1 MHNDPVKKIAVQKHF
16 DTLLK
21 FLPDP
26 VFAFSR
32 DNRVEYVNPAFEKV
46 FGWTLEEIRG
56 KNIRFIPDHLREQAR
71 QGMKQLYKNR
81 SVHDF
86 ETQRYT
92 KDGRILDIM
101 ISGSILYDDN
111 DTPIGQVLILRDMTI
126 EKRMKKTSRIMFRI
140 SKALHHYHKLGDLIT
155 LINSEIQQLVSV
167 EGAFILLADKSAAGK
182 NADQLYFF
190 SARYRDSES
199 EARFKKIRFAA
210 DQGVSG
216 RVYTTGRPMIIHDVE
231 NCPFF
236 LKRVDDET
244 GLVTKNILSVP
255 IRLKD
260 QVIGV
265 VSVVNKKYGR
275 FDDTDI
281 DLLSMVTGAIALP
294 IENTRIHEELKKS
307 YDELRILNNAK
318 DRVINHLAH
327 ELKTP
332 VSVVDASMK
341 LVSKKISA
349 LDIDNPVIK
358 KIIAR
363 GRRNLARILD
373 IQYEAEDLLKEK
385 DFRAFHALKRLF
397 EACRDELVLLVAD
410 HCREPDV
417 LDRVEN
423 IIDEIFTHEN
433 LEPES
438 IELSRYVQTCL
449 DNLKN
454 RFRHRKCIVNIRI
467 EKTGQVLIPSAILDV
482 VITGIVKNAVEYTPD
497 GSTIDIV
504 TRINDN
510 CPELVVKDHGI
521 GFTEEKL
528 RLLFEGYFTPPDS
541 DDYSTGS
548 PYEFNAGG
556 RGFDLLRI
564 KIFSET
570 HGFSL
575 GIDSQRCRHIP
586 KDTDNCP
593 GDISLCHACR
603 TAADCFDSGGTQ
615 VSIKFTQ

>member
-1 MHNDPVKKIAVQKHF
+1 MQNETLKNIAVKKHI
-16 DTLLK
+16 DTLLR

-26 VFAFSR
+26 VLAFSR

-46 FGWTLEEIRG
+46 FGWTFEEIRG

-86 ETQRYT
+86 ETQRYA

-101 ISGSILYDDN
+101 ISGSILYDDLN
-111 DTPIGQVLILRDMTI
+111 TPVGQVLILRDMTI

-155 LINSEIQQLVSV
+155 LITGEIQQLVSV
-167 EGAFILLADKSAAGK
+167 EGAFILLADKSAPE
-182 NADQLYFF
+182 DQLYFF
-190 SARYRDSES
+190 SASYRDSES
-199 EARFKKIRFAA
+199 EARFKKIRFSAA
-210 DQGVSG
+210 QGVSG
-216 RVYTTGRPMIIHDVE
+216 RVYTTGEPMIIHDVE

-255 IRLKD
+255 IRLKNKI
-260 QVIGV
+260 IGV

-281 DLLSMVTGAIALP
+281 ALLSMVTGAIALP

-341 LVSKKISA
+341 LVAKKIRA
-349 LDIDNPVIK
+349 LNIDSPVIE

-373 IQYEAEDLLKEK
+373 IQYESEDLLKEK
-385 DFRAFHALKRLF
+385 DFRAFNALTRLF
-397 EACRDELVLLVAD
+397 GACRDELALLFAD
-410 HCREPDV
+410 HCNEPDAFD
-417 LDRVEN
+417 LVEKA
-423 IIDEIFTHEN
+423 IEKIFFHEN
-433 LEPES
+433 LEPEL
-438 IELSRYVQTCL
+438 IELDRHVQACL
-449 DNLKN
+449 DSLKPE
-454 RFRHRKCIVNIRI
+454 FSPRKCILNTQI
-467 EKTGQVLIPSAILDV
+467 EKAGQVLIPPGILDV
-482 VITGIVKNAVEYTPD
+482 VITGILKNAVEYTPD
-497 GSTIDIV
+497 GSA
-504 TRINDN
+504 INIETHVADN
-510 CPELVVKDHGI
+510 CPELIVRDYGI
-521 GFTEEKL
+521 GFTREKL
-528 RLLFEGYFTPPDS
+528 QLLFEGYFTPPDS
-541 DDYSTGS
+541 DDYSTGC

-570 HGFSL
+570 YGFSL
-575 GIDSQRCRHIP
+575 GIYSERCCHIP
-586 KDTDNCP
+586 KDTDRCP
-593 GDISLCHACR
+593 GNIASCPACR
-603 TAADCFDSGGTQ
+603 TSADCFDSGGTR
-615 VSIKFTQ
+615 VVVKFGQ